1 MVAGTLVNIHI
12 YCRLTTESRS
22 DTPSSLSW
30 EAVASLRFNR
40 TIFFYQRTFKAVF
53 LWRMGVRQSQFHY
66 FRKVVSKIALC
77 YPVRWHLQASFSK
90 QAYQTRENSH
100 KLLNLSSK
108 TSSFFAAPV
117 KCSSHQMRTASSDC
131 LHLVAKVNLSVYMQH
146 KKNKKFSSK
155 KGTRPLTVYVEKV
168 RYSLG
173 PD

>member
-77 YPVRWHLQASFSK
+77 YPVR
-90 QAYQTRENSH
+90 
-100 KLLNLSSK
+100 
-108 TSSFFAAPV
+108 
-117 KCSSHQMRTASSDC
+117 
-131 LHLVAKVNLSVYMQH
+131 
-146 KKNKKFSSK
+146 
-155 KGTRPLTVYVEKV
+155 
-168 RYSLG
+168 
-173 PD
+173 